1 MRAQPWLGPILD
13 DDALTRGLGDAEARV
28 LVEWLVEQAERLGR
42 EMSAT
47 DAGLIVRRLCRRAR
61 GIARFVSLW
70 NAPRSRGAAA
80 QLAVAEG
87 FHWPL
92 PDGTTDPCELMQT
105 IVLWEEEEMARA
117 RPAAA

>member
-1 MRAQPWLGPILD
+1 MREQPWLGPILD
-13 DDALTRGLGDAEARV
+13 DEALTRGLGDEEARV

-42 EMSAT
+42 VLSAAA
-47 DAGLIVRRLCRRAR
+47 AGAAVRRLCRRAR

-70 NAPRSRGAAA
+70 NTPTSRGGAA

-92 PDGTTDPCELMQT
+92 PDRAVEPCELMQT
-105 IVLWEEEEMARA
+105 IVSWEDEEMARA
-117 RPAAA
+117 RPQAE